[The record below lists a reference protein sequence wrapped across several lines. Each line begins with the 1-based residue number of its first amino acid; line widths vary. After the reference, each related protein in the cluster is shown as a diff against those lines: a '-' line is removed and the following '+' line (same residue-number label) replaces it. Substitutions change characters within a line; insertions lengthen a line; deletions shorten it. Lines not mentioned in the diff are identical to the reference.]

1 LLGFYLC
8 SSLFSSFLGQFNEIL
23 SDLNKIIP
31 SSLLSN
37 EFIAKVA
44 RAYHIKNG
52 RTVTNSNGKRF
63 ILSIHGEIDS
73 SHYFDPNNGSI
84 IHYDYVTSTVSDS
97 SDESIV
103 SNQDSSLE
111 MIRSG
116 FQNAISNYVS
126 TKYHCEE
133 SAGSVYATN
142 GKIYVVIYGEKT
154 NLRNFWSGK
163 WFSTWTLSMS
173 GPNSAAIL
181 GDVKLHA
188 HYFED
193 GNLQLNNSKV
203 VAEKVINGSSDV
215 DFVSNIIAH
224 ISASENS
231 IQQGLEAMYNNMNE
245 ETLKAMRRIMPITK
259 TKMEWNVNSVR
270 MVKQVRK

>member
-1 LLGFYLC
+1 MFLYD
-8 SSLFSSFLGQFNEIL
+8 LGQFNEIL
-23 SDLNKIIP
+23 NDLHKIIP
-31 SSLLSN
+31 SSLLTN

-44 RAYHIKNG
+44 RSYYIKNG
-52 RTVTNSNGKRF
+52 RTVTNSNGKKF
-63 ILSIHGEIDS
+63 VLSIHGEIDS

-84 IHYDYVTSTVSDS
+84 VHYDYVTSTVSDV
-97 SDESIV
+97 SDDSIV
-103 SNQDSSLE
+103 LNQDNSLE
-111 MIRSG
+111 MTRSSL
-116 FQNAISNYVS
+116 QNAVGNYVS
-126 TKYHCEE
+126 NKYHSEE
-133 SAGSVYATN
+133 SAGSVYARDN
-142 GKIYVVIYGEKT
+142 KIFIVIYGEKT

-163 WFSTWTLSMS
+163 WFSTWTLNTS
-173 GPNSAAIL
+173 GPQSAAVS

-193 GNLQLNNSKV
+193 GNLQLNNSKA

-215 DFVSNIIAH
+215 DFVNNVIAH

-231 IQQGLEAMYNNMNE
+231 IQHGLEAMYNNMNE
-245 ETLKAMRRIMPITK
+245 ETLKAMRRVMPITK